1 MSENREVQEP
11 GLRALQGQAGREEKV
26 SKGVMSEGGEKPGEV
41 LQIKIKKVL
50 LGNRNDLCQLLLM
63 GQE

>member
-1 MSENREVQEP
+1 MRIEKFKNRASEPSKVK
-11 GLRALQGQAGREEKV
+11 QAEKKKLT